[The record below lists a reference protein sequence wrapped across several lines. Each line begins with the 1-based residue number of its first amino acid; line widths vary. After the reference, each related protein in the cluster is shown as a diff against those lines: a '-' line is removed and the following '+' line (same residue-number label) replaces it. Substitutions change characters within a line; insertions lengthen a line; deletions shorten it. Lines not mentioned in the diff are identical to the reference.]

1 MSHRTDPRVCVA
13 MALVLAS
20 MSGCAKAPNTETADV
35 GHHRVR
41 FVLPKDW
48 ERLDHGRQQL
58 FRMGENQISLV
69 DEGPATPEA
78 LVAEVQAAANLWQ
91 AGRRKDAVQRIREI
105 RHPALRFASSG
116 QRLSFWTPWT
126 DATYGRDSVA
136 IGDAFGKMIEAIDL
150 LPVVAPESLAEYVLF
165 PPSTFRRKEVARQ
178 DSTTI
183 HGADW
188 IDVQLWDMVS
198 HMNRSRVAYLVNRGY
213 LLVLSTDHGLY
224 EVSAPAF
231 EALLASMEVT
241 AATPAT
247 P

>member
-1 MSHRTDPRVCVA
+1 MSRPTEP
-13 MALVLAS
+13 ALCIAIVLALAS
-20 MSGCAKAPNTETADV
+20 MSGCAKAPKTETAEV
-35 GHHRVR
+35 GRHRIR
-41 FVLPKDW
+41 LVLPKGW
-48 ERLDHGRQQL
+48 ERLDHGRRQL

-78 LVAEVQAAANLWQ
+78 LVAEVQAAASLWQ

-136 IGDAFGKMIEAIDL
+136 IGDAFGKMVEAIDL

-178 DSTTI
+178 DSKTI

-198 HMNRSRVAYLVNRGY
+198 HMNRSRVAYLVNGGY

-224 EVSAPAF
+224 EVSVPAF
-231 EALLASMEVT
+231 EALLTSMEVT
-241 AATPAT
+241 GVTPGE